1 MGMVRVTWPIFKNF
15 VFNHIFVIG
24 EATDF
29 KFRVL
34 TDTEEYECMHDI
46 LLAKGM
52 CLESRDLFQF
62 SEISDTI
69 SLTAQDRHIVAMEHC

>member
-1 MGMVRVTWPIFKNF
+1 
-15 VFNHIFVIG
+15 
-24 EATDF
+24 
-29 KFRVL
+29 
-34 TDTEEYECMHDI
+34 MHDI